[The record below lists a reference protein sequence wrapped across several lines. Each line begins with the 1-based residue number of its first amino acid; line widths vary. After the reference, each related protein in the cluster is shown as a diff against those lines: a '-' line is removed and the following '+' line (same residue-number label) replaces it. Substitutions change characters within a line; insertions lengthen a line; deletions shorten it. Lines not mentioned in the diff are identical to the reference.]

1 MQSYCTSVLT
11 GEIWQYLAMRVQYR
25 CSTWL
30 SQPVPLQEL
39 MAGQG
44 QVRGR
49 VQGHSRVPGAPVP
62 PHLLPPLPSSLAP
75 IRPPSLTSL
84 VPHRQPAQLLVV
96 QVLQGQGGNVQR
108 GVRRAA
114 LEVLDTQA
122 STTDNLIVTPGVF
135 NKAN

>member
-1 MQSYCTSVLT
+1 
-11 GEIWQYLAMRVQYR
+11 
-25 CSTWL
+25 
-30 SQPVPLQEL
+30 

-44 QVRGR
+44 QVRGG

-62 PHLLPPLPSSLAP
+62 PHLLPPLPSSLTSLTSMRTSSLAP

-96 QVLQGQGGNVQR
+96 QVLQGQGGNVQ
-108 GVRRAA
+108 GSVRRAA

-122 STTDNLIVTPGVF
+122 STADYLIVTPGVF
-135 NKAN
+135 NKQANL